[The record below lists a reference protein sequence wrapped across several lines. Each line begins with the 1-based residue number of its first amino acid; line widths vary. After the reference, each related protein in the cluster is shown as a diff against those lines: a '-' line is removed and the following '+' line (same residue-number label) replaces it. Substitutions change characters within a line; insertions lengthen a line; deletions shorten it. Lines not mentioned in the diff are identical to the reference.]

1 MAKLIYVQGSP
12 RVDRSYSD
20 RVAQAFVDTYQAAH
34 PADTV
39 VKLDVFG
46 MNLPVFDGFVLG
58 AKYRILHGEKHTAE
72 EAAAWKAVESVISQF
87 TAGDKFVFS
96 VPMWNFGIPYRLKQ
110 FFDVIAQ
117 PGYTFSFSP
126 GEGFKGL
133 ITGKPALVVYAR
145 GGEYGG
151 GDGALPYDF
160 QKRYVDLILGFMGI
174 TNVQSLLV
182 EPTEM
187 AGKDT
192 AKARL
197 DAAVQK
203 AREIAKTF

>member
-1 MAKLIYVQGSP
+1 MAKIIYVQGSP

-20 RVAQAFVDTYQAAH
+20 RVAQAFVDAYRAAH

-46 MNLPVFDGFVLG
+46 MNLPAFDGFVLG

-72 EAAAWKAVESVISQF
+72 EAAAWRAVESVISQF

-174 TNVQSLLV
+174 TSVQSLLV

-187 AGKDT
+187 AGKDA

-197 DAAVQK
+197 DAAIQK